1 MNIIELKDISKSFS
15 GRKVLNQINL
25 SIKKGD
31 IVGLIGRNGSGKTV
45 LMKCICGFLTP
56 EQGRIKLRGKN
67 VDFQKN
73 NIENIGI
80 ILETPGFL
88 EQETALNNLWYL
100 ANLRNLIEKKEVENA
115 IERVGLNPKEKKKVK
130 KYSMGMRQRLGIA
143 QAIMEKP
150 DILLLDEPTNS
161 LDEKGVETVRKLF
174 LQLKKRMKTNFVY
187 CLSFICSEREADKI
201 RRFGQDFLKK
211 SKVRYSSKR
220 SYPES
225 GYNTP
230 AFEAPIDVWF
240 SIAPP
245 KAQEMRNTDLL
256 RLCLDLVDEINRV
269 FVTVQDMTIENSD
282 YTSPDCIGIHL

>member
-100 ANLRNLIEKKEVENA
+100 ANLRNLIEKKRSRKRYRACRVKPQRKKESKKIFYGNA
-115 IERVGLNPKEKKKVK
+115 TALRNCTSNHGKARYFI
-130 KYSMGMRQRLGIA
+130 
-143 QAIMEKP
+143 
-150 DILLLDEPTNS
+150 
-161 LDEKGVETVRKLF
+161 VR
-174 LQLKKRMKTNFVY
+174 
-187 CLSFICSEREADKI
+187 
-201 RRFGQDFLKK
+201 
-211 SKVRYSSKR
+211 
-220 SYPES
+220 
-225 GYNTP
+225 
-230 AFEAPIDVWF
+230 
-240 SIAPP
+240 
-245 KAQEMRNTDLL
+245 
-256 RLCLDLVDEINRV
+256 
-269 FVTVQDMTIENSD
+269 
-282 YTSPDCIGIHL
+282 

>member
-100 ANLRNLIEKKEVENA
+100 ANLRNLKKIFYGNA
-115 IERVGLNPKEKKKVK
+115 TALRNCTSNHGKARYFI
-130 KYSMGMRQRLGIA
+130 
-143 QAIMEKP
+143 
-150 DILLLDEPTNS
+150 
-161 LDEKGVETVRKLF
+161 VR
-174 LQLKKRMKTNFVY
+174 
-187 CLSFICSEREADKI
+187 
-201 RRFGQDFLKK
+201 
-211 SKVRYSSKR
+211 
-220 SYPES
+220 
-225 GYNTP
+225 
-230 AFEAPIDVWF
+230 
-240 SIAPP
+240 
-245 KAQEMRNTDLL
+245 
-256 RLCLDLVDEINRV
+256 
-269 FVTVQDMTIENSD
+269 
-282 YTSPDCIGIHL
+282 

>member
-45 LMKCICGFLTP
+45 LLKCICGFLTP

-174 LQLKKRMKTNFVY
+174 LQLKKEGITILIASHNMEDIY
-187 CLSFICSEREADKI
+187 CLCDKVY
-201 RRFGQDFLKK
+201 RLTDGVLK
-211 SKVRYSSKR
+211 
-220 SYPES
+220 E
-225 GYNTP
+225 
-230 AFEAPIDVWF
+230 E
-240 SIAPP
+240 
-245 KAQEMRNTDLL
+245 
-256 RLCLDLVDEINRV
+256 
-269 FVTVQDMTIENSD
+269 
-282 YTSPDCIGIHL
+282 CIL